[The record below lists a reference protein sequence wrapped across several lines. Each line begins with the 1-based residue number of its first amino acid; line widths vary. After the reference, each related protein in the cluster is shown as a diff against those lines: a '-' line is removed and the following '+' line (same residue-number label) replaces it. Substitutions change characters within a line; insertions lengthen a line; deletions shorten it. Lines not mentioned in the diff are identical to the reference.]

1 MRYAI
6 INRSTCSVLDMNF
19 KDEKQLKEWLDMN
32 KEFKSLG
39 PVEKGLPT
47 RHVRMRR
54 WKDSFDQF
62 HGKKRMY
69 TIEKDHAGWG
79 S

>member
-32 KEFKSLG
+32 KEFESLG
-39 PVEKGLPT
+39 PVEKALPT
-47 RHVRMRR
+47 RHVRMQR

-69 TIEKDHAGWG
+69 TTDKDHAGWG